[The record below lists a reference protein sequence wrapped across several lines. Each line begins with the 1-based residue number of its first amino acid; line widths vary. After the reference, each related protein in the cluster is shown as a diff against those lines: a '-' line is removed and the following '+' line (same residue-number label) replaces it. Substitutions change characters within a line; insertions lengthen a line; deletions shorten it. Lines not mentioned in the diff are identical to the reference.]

1 MLPFNAWYSRS
12 CFRRPAQTGSWI
24 VVGVGSSVLTL
35 SEALFVAGASVLIL
49 TEPVVATGSGFGLVR
64 TAAAGAD
71 CPLLIRTVV
80 GGASVLTRTVPV
92 VAFGAAFG
100 LVCVALFE
108 PRGEGGGSVFPS
120 LGATETQSLVA
131 GMLLVADEI
140 AVLLLSFGADLLLDS
155 VVGDVCDDRAL
166 FLLAVISGD
175 CLLAD

>member
-1 MLPFNAWYSRS
+1 MLPFNVWYSRS

-49 TEPVVATGSGFGLVR
+49 TEPVVATGAVR

-80 GGASVLTRTVPV
+80 GGASVLTRTLPV

-108 PRGEGGGSVFPS
+108 PRGEGGGSVFTS
-120 LGATETQSLVA
+120 LGATETRSLVA